1 LSDSI
6 SKPKNTSLEDY
17 QSIGRFSP
25 ISMEISAITPPDQR
39 GYTMPDIF
47 VTTEWL
53 VDHLS
58 DKDVR
63 VIDTDVPKLYAE
75 GHIPGAVNPVDHYY
89 KTSLEDRTH
98 IQGPAQFARTMSS
111 LGIND
116 NTTVVGYDRSGG
128 VYSFRLMWAL
138 HYYGHTN
145 VKFLDGGLPKWI
157 AEGRSTTTE
166 PAPRAAPESA
176 SASSFTPR
184 ANSEIFA
191 SREQVLNA
199 IGSDSTVLL
208 DVRAD
213 DEWTGDNKRG
223 GPRGGRIPG
232 AVHLEW
238 VNFHTG
244 GDVPI
249 LRPAD
254 EIRKL
259 LADVGVTPDKNII
272 TY

>member
-1 LSDSI
+1 MKDKTII
-6 SKPKNTSLEDY
+6 SPTE
-17 QSIGRFSP
+17 
-25 ISMEISAITPPDQR
+25 R

-53 VDHLS
+53 AEHIS
-58 DKDVR
+58 DPNVR
-63 VIDTDVPKLYAE
+63 VVDTDVPEEYE
-75 GHIPGAVNPVDHYY
+75 RGHIPGSVNPIDHYY

-98 IQGPAQFARTMSS
+98 IQGPEQFAETMSD
-111 LGIND
+111 LGIGD
-116 NTTVVGYDRSGG
+116 DTTVIGYDRSGG

-145 VKFLDGGLPKWI
+145 VKFLDGGLPKWK
-157 AEGRSTTTE
+157 AEGREISTEPGIAPSTT
-166 PAPRAAPESA
+166 
-176 SASSFTPR
+176 FTPS

-191 SREQVLNA
+191 SRDQVMEA
-199 IGSDSTVLL
+199 IDDESTILL

-213 DEWTGDNKRG
+213 DEWDGTNKRG
-223 GPRGGRIPG
+223 GSRGGRIPG

-238 VNFHTG
+238 TNFHTG
-244 GDVPI
+244 GEIPV
-249 LRPAD
+249 LRSAE

-259 LADVGVTPDKNII
+259 LADVGITTDKNVI

>member
-1 LSDSI
+1 MKL
-6 SKPKNTSLEDY
+6 
-17 QSIGRFSP
+17 
-25 ISMEISAITPPDQR
+25 SAITPPGER
-39 GYTMPDIF
+39 GYAMPEIF

-53 VDHLS
+53 SDHLS
-58 DKDVR
+58 DADVR
-63 VIDTDVPKLYAE
+63 VVDTDLPEQYAE
-75 GHIPGAVNPVDHYY
+75 GHIPGAVNPIDHYY

-98 IQGPAQFARTMSS
+98 IQGPEQFARTMSD
-111 LGIND
+111 LGVGD
-116 NTTVVGYDRSGG
+116 ETTVVGYGRSGG

-157 AEGRSTTTE
+157 AEGRDT
-166 PAPRAAPESA
+166 SA
-176 SASSFTPR
+176 VKTSYTDSGARTGQPFTPR
-184 ANSEIFA
+184 ANSAIFA
-191 SREQVLNA
+191 TRERVLDA
-199 IGSDSTVLL
+199 IDNNSTVLL

-213 DEWTGDNKRG
+213 DEWNGLNKRG

-244 GDVPI
+244 GDIPV
-249 LRPAD
+249 LKSAD
-254 EIRKL
+254 EIRKV